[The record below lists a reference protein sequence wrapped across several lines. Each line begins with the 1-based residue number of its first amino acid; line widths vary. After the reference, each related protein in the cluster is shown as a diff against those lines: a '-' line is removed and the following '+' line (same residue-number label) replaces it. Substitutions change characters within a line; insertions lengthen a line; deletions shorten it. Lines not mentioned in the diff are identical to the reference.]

1 LTEGDVMR
9 IYVEKKAN
17 RIKFKVLPGNRSRV
31 KRFYFQVHQVIEQLK
46 KKEDLSEYD
55 FLSSESSGDFSYGME
70 NAIYVFQKK
79 PVDIKKDYVKIDQ
92 TIEAE
97 PPQVEEQKNE
107 ASLPYG
113 LKKQAKTKKKK
124 ATKKKITEE

>member
-1 LTEGDVMR
+1 MN
-9 IYVEKKAN
+9 ISEKKIN
-17 RIKFKVLPGNRSRV
+17 NKRIFSVQVINRSST
-31 KRFYFQVHQVIEQLK
+31 K
-46 KKEDLSEYD
+46 KINISLNNILTTLSSKYDLSEWK
-55 FLSSESSGDFSYGME
+55 FINTESSKGLTNSSSTGT
-70 NAIYVFQKK
+70 YVFLKK
-79 PVDIKKDYVKIDQ
+79 QVDNKIENVKIDQ